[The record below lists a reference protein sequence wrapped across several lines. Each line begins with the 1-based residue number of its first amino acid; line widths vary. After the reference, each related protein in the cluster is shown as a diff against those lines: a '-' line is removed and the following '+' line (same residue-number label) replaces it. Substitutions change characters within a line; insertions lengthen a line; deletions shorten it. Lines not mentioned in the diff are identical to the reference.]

1 MTIKSV
7 LIIIIC
13 LLFYAAVSGQS
24 KPSHRHVEIVF
35 DSEGKIIAFPPAV
48 LKQRKAV
55 AFKVKVPMSYLD
67 KEKDQFL
74 KSLQQTQ
81 KALTPQVDTA
91 YRCLLGASY
100 VNYQKFLALII
111 DAIKAKGFV
120 ASEQQLTAAVLDS
133 NKHYIP
139 AGAFVRRMLDS
150 QFQVQIYNGTN
161 FLDTINLKRVYEPG
175 NYVYFEA
182 EKTFRGR
189 KYKEQ
194 MEESVTA
201 ENEYKFVLQ
210 RHDPFNET
218 VLEWYNGAL
227 ENLPSMDTELISA
240 GLKGFGSSS
249 STILDKSVEKIDSLK
264 PWFTSWLWYTHGAL
278 TLNPFLVLTD
288 DYEKSLA
295 DTIDEKTRHMSRLQI
310 RKQFIDSSIAQLRAR
325 EYNLQTLER
334 LQNDAVTVSE
344 AIKGDSIKLSL
355 LSKIYTAGTSLI
367 SKISTVPQLYTGML
381 YTSSLGNV
389 TVMKQFDAAIKY
401 RLVYKNA
408 HTFIVNKWSKERVT
422 EVPENEKVILMV
434 QNTAAEVKLSIDEK
448 RQDFEDLEAF
458 TKLTTELLAQVDFTS
473 TLSATGVSALEAFAR
488 GFVNKGVGGP
498 THGASKGITYE
509 YSKLVECDSITPVE
523 KNMLMTLAKNTNG
536 LRLPYDLEPIDLKN
550 ASTPAYSAYVQ
561 QAALDKYEAP
571 FRDSI
576 SIQDVTKP
584 SATKDVAKSFLKIGA
599 LRHAQIAAG
608 IAIAHKPVS
617 TNTIDTSGNGFRVS
631 ASDNAS
637 NAIVGFKLYP
647 LKTYNRDNS
656 IIPRYPLRRLSAF
669 GGFDMLHPLNN
680 FYLGGS
686 YDIVPGLAFTIG
698 NNYYKQTSYTVA
710 NNKVTDT
717 KTRYASGGTF
727 YAVTVNPILFVQII
741 KTFFK

>member
-1 MTIKSV
+1 MTRKIF
-7 LIIIIC
+7 LITLMS
-13 LLFYAAVSGQS
+13 LLCCKPLAAQHKAPRGQ
-24 KPSHRHVEIVF
+24 VQIVF
-35 DSEGKIIAFPPAV
+35 DSDGKIIAFPPAV

-55 AFKVKVPMSYLD
+55 VFKVKVPVAYLN
-67 KEKDQFL
+67 KENGQFV
-74 KSLQQTQ
+74 KYLQQTQ
-81 KALTPQVDTA
+81 KTLGGTVNTV
-91 YRCLLGASY
+91 YTCLLGAAY
-100 VNYQKFLALII
+100 TNYKGELDNII
-111 DAIKAKGFV
+111 SAMNATGFV
-120 ASEQQLTAAVLDS
+120 TSRQQLAAPALDA
-133 NKHYIP
+133 NKHIP
-139 AGAFVRRMLDS
+139 AGDFVRRMLDS
-150 QFQVQIYNGTN
+150 QFQVKIYNGAT
-161 FLDTINLKRVYEPG
+161 LLTTIDLKRAYG
-175 NYVYFEA
+175 AGDYVYFSTG
-182 EKTFRGR
+182 KTFRGQD
-189 KYKEQ
+189 YKKQ
-194 MEESVTA
+194 LEESTTA
-201 ENEYKFVLQ
+201 VNEYKFVLQ

-218 VLEWYNGAL
+218 VVDWYKHSLEG
-227 ENLPSMDTELISA
+227 IQQ
-240 GLKGFGSSS
+240 
-249 STILDKSVEKIDSLK
+249 LDPAEIDSGLAHIGDASSGVFNTSLRK
-264 PWFTSWLWYTHGAL
+264 LQQLNAWFTDWLWYTKGVL
-278 TLNPFLVLTD
+278 TLNPFAVPTEDALTA
-288 DYEKSLA
+288 LA
-295 DTIDEKTRHMSRLQI
+295 DKIEEKTIHMAQLEER
-310 RKQFIDSSIAQLRAR
+310 RQFIDSCIAQLRAR
-325 EYNLQTLER
+325 EHNLDALSR
-334 LQNDAVTVSE
+334 LQAEAETVRLGIKNDSA
-344 AIKGDSIKLSL
+344 KLSTL
-355 LSKIYTAGTSLI
+355 NNAYAASTALQAKIA
-367 SKISTVPQLYTGML
+367 TVPQLYSGML
-381 YTSSLGNV
+381 YTSTIGNI
-389 TVMKQFDAAIKY
+389 TVMKQFDAAVKY

-422 EVPENEKVILMV
+422 EVPENEKVMLMV
-434 QNTAAEVKLSIDEK
+434 ENTPTDVKLNIDEK
-448 RQDFEDLEAF
+448 RQDFDDLEAF
-458 TKLTTELLAQVDFTS
+458 TKLATELLAKVDFTS
-473 TLSATGVSALEAFAR
+473 ALSATSVSGLEAFTR
-488 GFVNKGVGGP
+488 GLANKGGAGAVFGGPIGAKPANCAVGGL
-498 THGASKGITYE
+498 AQDM
-509 YSKLVECDSITPVE
+509 LV
-523 KNMLMTLAKNTNG
+523 LLATKADG
-536 LRLPYDLEPIDLKN
+536 FALPHDLEPIDLKD
-550 ASTPAYSAYVQ
+550 ASAPAYSAYVQ

-717 KTRYASGGTF
+717 KTRYANGGTF